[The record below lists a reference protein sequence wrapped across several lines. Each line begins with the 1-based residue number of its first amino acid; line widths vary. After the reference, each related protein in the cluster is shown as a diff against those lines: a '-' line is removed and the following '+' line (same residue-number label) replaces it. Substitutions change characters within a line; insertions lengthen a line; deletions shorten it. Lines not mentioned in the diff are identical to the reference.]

1 MRKSG
6 ATARSRLRIHAQNA
20 VQEEFIMRIRILAL
34 MGLACIVV
42 LAGACCPWFET
53 GTVRTESRSQELGGA
68 QSASVDIRM
77 GAGKLVMGAGA
88 SGIMDAD
95 FSYTI
100 SSWKP
105 EVSYRVS
112 DGRGYLTVE
121 QPSVGNI
128 SLGRNERYEW
138 NVRLNGSVPIDLQVS
153 LGAGESQLDLRDLKV
168 NELQITTGAGN
179 TKIDL
184 PARSLTRLEMNAG
197 VGDANLN
204 LLGEWKNNL
213 KATVRAG
220 IGAITLRLPH
230 ETGVKVKVTGAL
242 GKVNAN
248 GFRVQDD
255 AYVNDAYGRSAVT
268 LDISVAGAVGSV
280 TLELGD

>member
-1 MRKSG
+1 MRTK
-6 ATARSRLRIHAQNA
+6 T
-20 VQEEFIMRIRILAL
+20 FAL
-34 MGLACIVV
+34 MGLACIVM

-53 GTVRTESRSQELGGA
+53 GTTRTESRSQELGGA

-77 GAGKLVMGAGA
+77 GAGKLVIGAGA

-95 FSYTI
+95 FSYNI

-128 SLGRNERYEW
+128 GAGRNVCYEW
-138 NVRLNGSVPIDLQVS
+138 NVRLNGGVPIELQVS
-153 LGAGESQLDLRDLKV
+153 LGAGESRLDLRDLEV

-179 TKIDL
+179 AKIDL
-184 PARSLTRLEMNAG
+184 PAGSLTRLEMNAG

-204 LLGEWKNNL
+204 LLGGWKKSL
-213 KATVRAG
+213 RATVRAG
-220 IGAITLRLPH
+220 VGAITLHLPR
-230 ETGVKVKVTGAL
+230 EIGVKVKVTGAL

-248 GFRVQDD
+248 GFRIQDD
-255 AYVNDAYGRSAVT
+255 AYVNDAYGKSAVT
-268 LDISVAGAVGSV
+268 LDISIVGAVGSV
-280 TLELGD
+280 TLDLGE

>member
-6 ATARSRLRIHAQNA
+6 TTASRPLRIHVEIA
-20 VQEEFIMRIRILAL
+20 VQEEFIMRNRILAL
-34 MGLACIVV
+34 MGLACIAA

-95 FSYTI
+95 FSYNI

-128 SLGRNERYEW
+128 SAGHNVRYEW
-138 NVRLNGSVPIDLQVS
+138 NVRLNGGVPLDLQVS
-153 LGAGESQLDLRDLKV
+153 LAAGESRLALSDLTV

-179 TKIDL
+179 AKIDL

-197 VGDANLN
+197 VGDANLD
-204 LLGEWKNNL
+204 LLGDWKNNL
-213 KATVRAG
+213 KATIRAG
-220 IGAITLRLPH
+220 VGAITLRLPRG
-230 ETGVKVKVTGAL
+230 TGVKVKVTGAL

-248 GFRVQDD
+248 GFRIQDD
-255 AYVNDAYGRSAVT
+255 AYVNDAYGRSAVA
-268 LDISVAGAVGSV
+268 LDMSIVGAVGSV